1 MATLDPPGPVL
12 PAISPGVPSEC
23 LSFDQC
29 RRSRDVRR
37 RRVCRRHGRHRR
49 RRGGDARGRDARG
62 RDARGRSRG
71 RSREDPRPGRTR
83 SEDGNVAPRTR
94 DTQAHRT
101 VPTVE
106 NGTQTPRASRTAPK
120 PPTLRSLRPPIPISA
135 RRARAATES
144 RVLFTAVRLER
155 ERRELRDRVALLTQ
169 REEALARREA
179 GVRAAR
185 GEAAEAIPFAPTWK
199 NSARVAPVWRIRR
212 WRWIAPRRRRISS
225 ALRAAC
231 AATEARA
238 AKREAEIRR
247 LEEDAATARDD
258 AARTREDAKIAS
270 AELRETQA
278 ATARAEARREAAER
292 RAERRV
298 SRRRRRGERRN
309 APGRW
314 PREI

>member
-1 MATLDPPGPVL
+1 M
-12 PAISPGVPSEC
+12 C
-23 LSFDQC
+23 
-29 RRSRDVRR
+29 
-37 RRVCRRHGRHRR
+37 
-49 RRGGDARGRDARG
+49 ARNG
-62 RDARGRSRG
+62 
-71 RSREDPRPGRTR
+71 RPGRTSAGTNATAKTGTSR
-83 SEDGNVAPRTR
+83 LEPGTLAGPIG
-94 DTQAHRT
+94 T

-106 NGTQTPRASRTAPK
+106 NGTQTPSRVENGTQTAGRDAVA
-120 PPTLRSLRPPIPISA
+120 PPPNPDSLGAP
-135 RRARAATES
+135 RAATES

-185 GEAAEAIPFAPTWK
+185 GEVAEAISFALDVEKFGESRASLANQTLALDRAK
-199 NSARVAPVWRIRR
+199 TAKDLER
-212 WRWIAPRRRRISS
+212 
-225 ALRAAC
+225 LRAAC

-292 RAERRV
+292 RAEEAV
-298 SRRRRRGERRN
+298 CVARRRRGERRN